1 MSLLTNIISKMKNGN
16 LIPYF
21 IYTSYLL
28 YAITYLGIFFIGS
41 YYVNGLKL
49 ITQTYI
55 ALTLIFYFNPFS
67 SFKEITPNMRRLIFS
82 SGFILLLNN
91 IPTIQQM
98 MKNTIITM
106 DNKINKEK

>member
-1 MSLLTNIISKMKNGN
+1 MNFYIPIKKGN

-28 YAITYLGIFFIGS
+28 YAITYLGIFFVGS
-41 YYVNGLKL
+41 YYINGLKL

-55 ALTLIFYFNPFS
+55 AFTLIFYFNPFS

-91 IPTIQQM
+91 IPTIQQLVD
-98 MKNTIITM
+98 KSLLNNIKSIL
-106 DNKINKEK
+106 K